1 MKVVRARHYVTG
13 EIWQLALDGDA
24 LASLT
29 LTPPEGE
36 GSIWLA
42 PLLVD
47 LQVNGLRGID
57 FLDPSITI
65 AQIEK
70 LAVSLQMDGVCHGL
84 PTVTTQSKDR
94 ISQALKQIAR
104 AKATSLECRETFPA
118 IHLEGPYLSSQNGPR
133 GAHPLE
139 HIRPPSWDEFCHFQE
154 AADGNIGLLTVSP
167 EYDQSFKFIQRC
179 CDSGVLVS
187 IGHTAATGEQIAR
200 AVDAGATLSTH
211 LGNGAHGSLPRHP
224 NYLWDQL
231 AEERLTAMIIADGHH
246 LPDEFL
252 RCVLRVK
259 DHSRVIAV
267 SDITGLGGMPPGRY
281 PDTSLGDVEVL
292 ENGKLVV
299 AGQRQYLAGAARPLW
314 NAIPRL
320 LASKTLSIP
329 ETWDIVSKNPGRLL
343 GRVPEMI
350 RHPKKLD
357 AMVFEWNPS
366 RVSSADNDPVSAFRL
381 LHVIR
386 NGIDLTATNQS
397 QA

>member
-13 EIWQLALDGDA
+13 ETWQLALDSDA

-29 LTPPEGE
+29 LMPPEDE

-57 FLDPSITI
+57 FLDPDITI

-70 LAVSLQMDGVCHGL
+70 LAVSLQTDGVCHAL

-118 IHLEGPYLSSQNGPR
+118 IHLEGPYLSSEIGPR
-133 GAHPLE
+133 GAHPIE

-154 AADGNIGLLTVSP
+154 AADGNIGLLTVAP

-200 AVDAGATLSTH
+200 AVDAG
-211 LGNGAHGSLPRHP
+211 
-224 NYLWDQL
+224 
-231 AEERLTAMIIADGHH
+231 
-246 LPDEFL
+246 
-252 RCVLRVK
+252 
-259 DHSRVIAV
+259 
-267 SDITGLGGMPPGRY
+267 
-281 PDTSLGDVEVL
+281 
-292 ENGKLVV
+292 
-299 AGQRQYLAGAARPLW
+299 QR
-314 NAIPRL
+314 
-320 LASKTLSIP
+320 
-329 ETWDIVSKNPGRLL
+329 
-343 GRVPEMI
+343 
-350 RHPKKLD
+350 
-357 AMVFEWNPS
+357 
-366 RVSSADNDPVSAFRL
+366 
-381 LHVIR
+381 
-386 NGIDLTATNQS
+386 
-397 QA
+397 